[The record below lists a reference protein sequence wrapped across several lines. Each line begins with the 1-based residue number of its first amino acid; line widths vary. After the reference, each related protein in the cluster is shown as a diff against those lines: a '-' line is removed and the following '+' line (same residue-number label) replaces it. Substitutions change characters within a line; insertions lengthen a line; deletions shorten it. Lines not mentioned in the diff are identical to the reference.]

1 MYITK
6 EELEDF
12 VKKYP
17 EDETLVEQYAKAAEE
32 MVEKYL
38 GYSPEL
44 KEYTTTRYG
53 DNGRLFELEAFPL
66 NELEKVTVN
75 GNEIDVSMFRIKA
88 KNYLEYNYGKGVYSS
103 DSLYSLTYKAGF
115 EVTTEEQTD
124 TETNETKT
132 VITQNK
138 VPSKIR
144 TVALQIASLMWESE
158 GGNIAVSSTSF
169 ADNGSRVFNNFKAD
183 RFLDEIKEYRLG
195 LEGGF

>member
-17 EDETLVEQYAKAAEE
+17 EDETLVAQYAKAAEE
-32 MVEKYL
+32 MIEKYL

-66 NELEKVTVN
+66 NELEKVAVN
-75 GNEIDVSMFRIKA
+75 GNEIDASMFRIKA
-88 KNYLEYNYGKGVYSS
+88 KNYLEYNYGKGVFSS

-115 EVTTEEQTD
+115 EVITEEQTD
-124 TETNETKT
+124 TETSGTKT
-132 VITQNK
+132 VITENK

-144 TVALQIASLMWESE
+144 TVALQLASLAWESE